1 MTGPSTETAARAE
14 GGGRLRGGSLSLWE
28 AIGLSIALM
37 APSMAANINPQG
49 TVPLVGRA
57 VPLAFVFAT
66 VGVLLVSYGI
76 CRLCQHYNHAG
87 SLFGFVGVTLG
98 PRAGVLAG
106 WALMGT
112 YTFYACVT
120 SMAAGIFGADF
131 LDRIGI
137 WNNPGPGA
145 GFIIGLI
152 ALAGA
157 FVLGTWPARNAT
169 RLLLTAEGLTVSLIV
184 VVATIV
190 LIKVITGDTP
200 GNQSFTLDVFSPP
213 SGSGIGDVFKGAVF
227 GFLSFAGFEAAA
239 TLGEETREPRRA
251 IPRAIL
257 GTAIF
262 GGIYFV
268 YVTAVEVMGFGTDAK
283 GMAAFYASGSLLGDL
298 GNAYVASWI
307 GDIVTLGTA
316 ISAFACILAC
326 VVGATRVLYALSRDG
341 FGTQGLGVVHS
352 RTGTPVRA
360 LGTICG
366 VAAIVI
372 LADRILFTSDPF
384 DVFIWSGVIGT
395 LILLV
400 AYLLATAGAMRM
412 LWFRGAHLAPA
423 WQMVVPILGALVLIA
438 TLYFNLDFDAARA
451 TRWNYYTAAIWLA
464 IGVVIILALPGLSRR
479 VGDKLAADEGLVE
492 SDSGGAAVP
501 AD

>member
-1 MTGPSTETAARAE
+1 MPGPSTETAARAQ
-14 GGGRLRGGSLSLWE
+14 GGGRLRGGSLSIWG

-57 VPLAFVFAT
+57 VPLAFVLAT

-87 SLFGFVGVTLG
+87 SVFAFVGVTLG

-137 WNNPGPGA
+137 WNNPGHGA
-145 GFIIGLI
+145 GFIIGLV

-157 FVLGTWPARNAT
+157 FLLGTWPARNAA

-190 LIKVITGDTP
+190 LIKLISGNTP
-200 GNQSFTLDVFSPP
+200 GNQSFTLDVFKPP
-213 SGSGIGDVFKGAVF
+213 SGTGLGDVFKGSVF

-268 YVTAVEVMGFGTDAK
+268 YVTAIEVMGFGTDKA
-283 GMAAFYASGSLLGDL
+283 
-298 GNAYVASWI
+298 
-307 GDIVTLGTA
+307 GT
-316 ISAFACILAC
+316 
-326 VVGATRVLYALSRDG
+326 
-341 FGTQGLGVVHS
+341 
-352 RTGTPVRA
+352 
-360 LGTICG
+360 
-366 VAAIVI
+366 
-372 LADRILFTSDPF
+372 
-384 DVFIWSGVIGT
+384 
-395 LILLV
+395 
-400 AYLLATAGAMRM
+400 
-412 LWFRGAHLAPA
+412 
-423 WQMVVPILGALVLIA
+423 
-438 TLYFNLDFDAARA
+438 
-451 TRWNYYTAAIWLA
+451 
-464 IGVVIILALPGLSRR
+464 
-479 VGDKLAADEGLVE
+479 
-492 SDSGGAAVP
+492 
-501 AD
+501 